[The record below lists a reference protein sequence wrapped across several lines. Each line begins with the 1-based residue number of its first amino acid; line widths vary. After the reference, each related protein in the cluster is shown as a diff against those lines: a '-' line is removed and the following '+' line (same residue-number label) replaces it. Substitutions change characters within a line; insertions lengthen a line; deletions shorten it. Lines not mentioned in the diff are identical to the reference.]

1 MNKFKNNKIDILGVK
16 IDQITTEAVLD
27 KIKNFLE
34 SNSGH
39 YIATVNPEMIIAA
52 QKDKKFQEI
61 INNADIAIA
70 DGIGILFAAF
80 FLNSKIKKLKINPV
94 VKFAY
99 PFTRFSSILSV
110 ETINNI
116 NLFIYNL
123 IIYICMLFIFPLAY
137 IAKLPKPIPERIA
150 GIDLIDKI
158 CEVDF
163 IRKKRIYLLGGGKGI
178 AEKSANILKK
188 KYSYL
193 NIVNS
198 EMGIQY
204 QYNFKKE
211 NTELINRINRVK
223 PDILF
228 VAFGAPKQ
236 EKWIAENLEKIPS
249 VRLAIGVGGSFD
261 FISGRVKRAPK
272 IVRRIG
278 LEWLWRFL
286 LQPWRAKRIFTATI
300 VFGWKVFWNG

>member
-1 MNKFKNNKIDILGVK
+1 MNEFRNNKINILEVK
-16 IDQITTEAVLD
+16 IDQITTKEVLD
-27 KIKNFLE
+27 KIENFLE
-34 SNSGH
+34 SDSGH

-70 DGIGILFAAF
+70 DGIGLLWASK
-80 FLNSKIKKLKINPV
+80 FLQLTVNNKQL
-94 VKFAY
+94 
-99 PFTRFSSILSV
+99 
-110 ETINNI
+110 TII
-116 NLFIYNL
+116 
-123 IIYICMLFIFPLAY
+123 
-137 IAKLPKPIPERIA
+137 
-150 GIDLIDKI
+150 
-158 CEVDF
+158 
-163 IRKKRIYLLGGGKGI
+163 KRIYQLIYSSLSLIFYPKYCREILPEQISGVDLIYKICQKFQNSNYSIFLLGARQGVVNRAGDRLKKIYPNLKI
-178 AEKSANILKK
+178 AGVDSSIIIRNSLKATLANIAFKHNDNIIKK
-188 KYSYL
+188 
-193 NIVNS
+193 
-198 EMGIQY
+198 
-204 QYNFKKE
+204 
-211 NTELINRINRVK
+211 INKTK

-228 VAFGAPKQ
+228 VAFGTPKQ

-249 VRLAIGVGGSFD
+249 VKLAIGVGGSFD